1 MRGLNSWLPNFALDQ
16 SNIVTGISVF
26 LSFSALIENLL
37 PHYYTGVKT
46 KAFKLV
52 VSVKNVPS
60 GEISDFRLL
69 FKTSGES
76 KSANPTHEP
85 LTVANVNLSVNLVAF
100 HSSAVAN
107 FSEQPNGANS
117 YALALNQK
125 QGL

>member
-1 MRGLNSWLPNFALDQ
+1 M
-16 SNIVTGISVF
+16 
-26 LSFSALIENLL
+26 L

-60 GEISDFRLL
+60 SEISNFRLL

-85 LTVANVNLSVNLVAF
+85 FTVANVNLSVNLGAF
-100 HSSAVAN
+100 HASAVAN
-107 FSEQPNGANS
+107 FSDQPNGANS

-125 QGL
+125 QRL

>member
-1 MRGLNSWLPNFALDQ
+1 
-16 SNIVTGISVF
+16 
-26 LSFSALIENLL
+26 
-37 PHYYTGVKT
+37 
-46 KAFKLV
+46 

-60 GEISDFRLL
+60 SEISNFRLL

-85 LTVANVNLSVNLVAF
+85 FTMANVNLSVNLAAF

-117 YALALNQK
+117 YALALNRETEAIDIRYLPRAFAK
-125 QGL
+125 YPNTNFPY